1 MASDE
6 EGRKVM
12 ELMYGVNLLRKL
24 IEQYE
29 KEQEQIAACEKYLR
43 ENTVPSPF
51 HTTVH
56 INDIANALDAL
67 PEMWYCVPKDCR
79 M

>member
-1 MASDE
+1 
-6 EGRKVM
+6 M

-51 HTTVH
+51 HMAIY
-56 INDIANALDAL
+56 INDITNSVDAL
-67 PEMWYCVPKDCR
+67 PKMWHCVSKD
-79 M
+79 